1 VMRFFVD
8 GALYH
13 EERATRLPAGAR
25 WVFDHPFFV
34 VLDLAV
40 GGTFGGPPD
49 DSTPFPAL
57 LVVDSVSV
65 YAR

>member
-1 VMRFFVD
+1 
-8 GALYH
+8 
-13 EERATRLPAGAR
+13 
-25 WVFDHPFFV
+25 VFDHPFFI

-57 LVVDSVSV
+57 LIVDSVSV